1 MKRIDYINKQLDH
14 LDNTIDNLKNRLA
27 SELKPPEIRE
37 ILTKELNDLMIISMS
52 CKAEIEDAF
61 DIVEIKLR
69 DI

>member
-1 MKRIDYINKQLDH
+1 MKRIYFINKQLDH
-14 LDNTIDNLKNRLA
+14 LDNNIDNLKNRL
-27 SELKPPEIRE
+27 SGELNPPEIRE